1 MAVFGLYQ
9 MILLICIILFV
20 LLANLYLYHHFP
32 KPKHPLQDISYD
44 VAIVLGYPCNADGSL
59 STVQKK
65 RMETAINLYHK
76 HCVHHLLI
84 SGSCVQN
91 TYIEAEK
98 MAAYALTQKIPKQA
112 IVLETK
118 ARNTYENLKYAK
130 CNCDENQ
137 WENIIVITSPSHMR
151 RAAFFVHKFFRNYVM
166 DTYRE
171 HSSIRVRMDEY
182 FRMWNT
188 LYYERKLR
196 KN

>member
-76 HCVHHLLI
+76 HSPLI
-84 SGSCVQN
+84 
-91 TYIEAEK
+91 
-98 MAAYALTQKIPKQA
+98 
-112 IVLETK
+112 
-118 ARNTYENLKYAK
+118 
-130 CNCDENQ
+130 NQ
-137 WENIIVITSPSHMR
+137 WFLRAEYLCRGRNDGRLCFDTKDTKTSPCL
-151 RAAFFVHKFFRNYVM
+151 RNQG
-166 DTYRE
+166 T
-171 HSSIRVRMDEY
+171 
-182 FRMWNT
+182 
-188 LYYERKLR
+188 
-196 KN
+196 